1 MRTKRKKLMANE
13 RKFKPSCLFA
23 SCDGKK
29 EARALFFTF
38 VISTILHLIFFAA
51 LIFVPG
57 PNSYKHFS
65 PSVINVSMVA
75 LPGQKKMPATDRP
88 AGFELEKK
96 IVKHEQALVSKSL
109 PATVAKADRNSS
121 KAISVSPKR
130 KRIKKSLKKKTFK
143 SSRVVKSVIAR
154 VEKRVEESR
163 PNPVAEA
170 IDRLKN
176 KVASGRQEPLSETG
190 VAETGVASS
199 SAGVMGSPGAGEKKA
214 LELIDIYR
222 AQISYYIEKNWAFS
236 KQLAGGRI
244 DLAAV
249 VVIRIM
255 RNGEIKDVWFEKK
268 SGNIYFDE
276 SAYKAVMKSDPLPM
290 LPKGYSRPYYNL
302 GLIFTPSGLR

>member
-1 MRTKRKKLMANE
+1 MKKKLNHHAHSLDVM
-13 RKFKPSCLFA
+13 
-23 SCDGKK
+23 
-29 EARALFFTF
+29 EAEPRAMFFTF
-38 VISTILHLIFFAA
+38 VVSATLHLIFFAV

-57 PNSYKHFS
+57 PKPYKHFS

-75 LPGQKKMPATDRP
+75 LPGQNKMSGPGRP

-96 IVKHEQALVSKSL
+96 IAKPEKAPVSK
-109 PATVAKADRNSS
+109 
-121 KAISVSPKR
+121 ISPER

-154 VEKRVEESR
+154 VEKKVEESR
-163 PNPVAEA
+163 PNPVVEA

-176 KVASGRQEPLSETG
+176 KVAAGRQEPQSGTG
-190 VAETGVASS
+190 VTSSSTGVP
-199 SAGVMGSPGAGEKKA
+199 GSLGGSGKKA

-236 KQLAGGRI
+236 KQLAEGRA

-249 VVIRIM
+249 VVIKIM

-268 SGNIYFDE
+268 SGNTYFDE
-276 SAYKAVMKSDPLPM
+276 SAYKAVMKSNPLPM
-290 LPKGYSRPYYNL
+290 LPKGYLRPYYNL

>member
-1 MRTKRKKLMANE
+1 MKKNLKHHAYLLHVME
-13 RKFKPSCLFA
+13 EEP
-23 SCDGKK
+23 
-29 EARALFFTF
+29 RALFFTF

-57 PNSYKHFS
+57 PKPYKHFS
-65 PSVINVSMVA
+65 SSVINVSMVA
-75 LPGQKKMPATDRP
+75 LPGQKKVPGAGRLT
-88 AGFELEKK
+88 GFELEKK
-96 IVKHEQALVSKSL
+96 IAKPEKAQVPKIL
-109 PATVAKADRNSS
+109 PEITAKADQDFS
-121 KAISVSPKR
+121 KAVSVSPKR

-170 IDRLKN
+170 IERLKN
-176 KVASGRQEPLSETG
+176 KVATGRQEPQSGTG
-190 VAETGVASS
+190 VTSPSTGIP
-199 SAGVMGSPGAGEKKA
+199 GSPGAGGKKA
-214 LELIDIYR
+214 LGLIDIYR
-222 AQISYYIEKNWAFS
+222 MQISYYIEKNWAFS

-268 SGNIYFDE
+268 SGNTYFDE

>member
-1 MRTKRKKLMANE
+1 MKKNLKHHAYLLHVME
-13 RKFKPSCLFA
+13 EEP
-23 SCDGKK
+23 
-29 EARALFFTF
+29 RALFFTF

-57 PNSYKHFS
+57 PKPYKHFS
-65 PSVINVSMVA
+65 SSVINVSMVA
-75 LPGQKKMPATDRP
+75 LPGQKKVPGAGRLT
-88 AGFELEKK
+88 GFELENKIAKPKK
-96 IVKHEQALVSKSL
+96 IPVPKIL
-109 PATVAKADRNSS
+109 PEIAAKADQDSS

-154 VEKRVEESR
+154 VEKKVEEAR
-163 PNPVAEA
+163 PNPIAEA

-176 KVASGRQEPLSETG
+176 KVASGRQEPQS
-190 VAETGVASS
+190 ETGVASS
-199 SAGVMGSPGAGEKKA
+199 STGVAGSHGAGGKKT
-214 LELIDIYR
+214 LELIDIYKS
-222 AQISYYIEKNWAFS
+222 QISYYIEKNWAFS
-236 KQLAGGRI
+236 KQLAGGRT

-268 SGNIYFDE
+268 SGNTYFDE
-276 SAYKAVMKSDPLPM
+276 SAYKAVMKSNPLPM

>member
-1 MRTKRKKLMANE
+1 M
-13 RKFKPSCLFA
+13 
-23 SCDGKK
+23 K
-29 EARALFFTF
+29 EEPRALFFTF
-38 VISTILHLIFFAA
+38 VVSTTLHLIFFAV
-51 LIFVPG
+51 LIFVPD
-57 PNSYKHFS
+57 PKPYKHFS
-65 PSVINVSMVA
+65 SSVINVSMVA
-75 LPGQKKMPATDRP
+75 LPGQKKMPGPGRLV
-88 AGFELEKK
+88 GFET
-96 IVKHEQALVSKSL
+96 AR
-109 PATVAKADRNSS
+109 DSS

-130 KRIKKSLKKKTFK
+130 KKSLKKKTFK

-154 VEKRVEESR
+154 VEKKVEESR

-170 IDRLKN
+170 IERLKN
-176 KVASGRQEPLSETG
+176 KVATGRQESQPETG
-190 VAETGVASS
+190 VTSA
-199 SAGVMGSPGAGEKKA
+199 SAGVPGSPWGGGKKA

-236 KQLAGGRI
+236 KQLADGRT

-255 RNGEIKDVWFEKK
+255 RNGEIKDIWFEKK

-290 LPKGYSRPYYNL
+290 LPKGYLRPYYNL

>member
-1 MRTKRKKLMANE
+1 MANE

-29 EARALFFTF
+29 EPRALFFTF
-38 VISTILHLIFFAA
+38 VLSTILHLIFFAA

-57 PNSYKHFS
+57 PKPYKHFS

-75 LPGQKKMPATDRP
+75 LPGQKKMPATGRL
-88 AGFELEKK
+88 AGFEIEKK
-96 IVKHEQALVSKSL
+96 IVKSEKSPVSKSL
-109 PATVAKADRNSS
+109 PATVAKADRDSS

-143 SSRVVKSVIAR
+143 SSRVVKSVIAQ
-154 VEKRVEESR
+154 VEKKVEEAR
-163 PNPVAEA
+163 PNPIAEA

-176 KVASGRQEPLSETG
+176 KVASGRQEPLSKTG
-190 VAETGVASS
+190 VAKTGVASS
-199 SAGVMGSPGAGEKKA
+199 SAGVPGSHGAGGGQKP
-214 LELIDIYR
+214 LELIDIYKS
-222 AQISYYIEKNWAFS
+222 QISYYIEKNWAFS
-236 KQLAGGRI
+236 KQLAGGRT

-268 SGNIYFDE
+268 SGNTYFDE
-276 SAYKAVMKSDPLPM
+276 SAYKAVMKSNPLPM
-290 LPKGYSRPYYNL
+290 LPKGYLRPYYNL

>member
-1 MRTKRKKLMANE
+1 MKEKLNYHAHSLDVM
-13 RKFKPSCLFA
+13 
-23 SCDGKK
+23 
-29 EARALFFTF
+29 EAEPRAMFFTF
-38 VISTILHLIFFAA
+38 VVSATLHLIFFAV

-57 PNSYKHFS
+57 PKPYKHFS

-75 LPGQKKMPATDRP
+75 LPGQNKVPGPGRL

-96 IVKHEQALVSKSL
+96 IAKPEKASVSRILPERVSKS
-109 PATVAKADRNSS
+109 DRDSS

-154 VEKRVEESR
+154 VEKKVEESR

-176 KVASGRQEPLSETG
+176 KVAAGRQEFQSGTG
-190 VAETGVASS
+190 ATSS
-199 SAGVMGSPGAGEKKA
+199 SIGVPGSPGGSGKKA

-222 AQISYYIEKNWAFS
+222 AQVSYYIEKNWAFS
-236 KQLAGGRI
+236 KQLAEGRA
-244 DLAAV
+244 DLVVV
-249 VVIRIM
+249 VVIKIM

-268 SGNIYFDE
+268 SGNTYFDE
-276 SAYKAVMKSDPLPM
+276 SAYKAVKKSNPLPM
-290 LPKGYSRPYYNL
+290 LPKGYLRPYYNL

>member
-1 MRTKRKKLMANE
+1 MANE

-23 SCDGKK
+23 SCDGK
-29 EARALFFTF
+29 EEPRALFFTF
-38 VISTILHLIFFAA
+38 VISTIFHLIFFAA

-57 PNSYKHFS
+57 PKPYKHFS

-75 LPGQKKMPATDRP
+75 LPGQKKMPATGRL
-88 AGFELEKK
+88 AGFEIEKK
-96 IVKHEQALVSKSL
+96 IVKPEKAPVSRSL
-109 PATVAKADRNSS
+109 PATVAKANRDSS

-154 VEKRVEESR
+154 VEKKVEEAR
-163 PNPVAEA
+163 PNPIAEA
-170 IDRLKN
+170 IDRLK
-176 KVASGRQEPLSETG
+176 KEVASGRQEPLSETG

-199 SAGVMGSPGAGEKKA
+199 STGVAGSGGAGGKKT

-222 AQISYYIEKNWAFS
+222 SQISYYIEKNWAFS
-236 KQLAGGRI
+236 KQLAGGRT

-268 SGNIYFDE
+268 SGNTYFDE
-276 SAYKAVMKSDPLPM
+276 SAYKAVMKSNPLPM
-290 LPKGYSRPYYNL
+290 LPKGYLRPYYNV

>member
-1 MRTKRKKLMANE
+1 MANE

-29 EARALFFTF
+29 ESRALFFTF

-57 PNSYKHFS
+57 PNPYKHFS

-75 LPGQKKMPATDRP
+75 LPGQKKAPGAGRLT
-88 AGFELEKK
+88 GFELENKIAKAKK
-96 IVKHEQALVSKSL
+96 APVSKIL
-109 PATVAKADRNSS
+109 PATVAKANRDSS
-121 KAISVSPKR
+121 KAISVSSNR
-130 KRIKKSLKKKTFK
+130 NRIKKSLKKKTFK

-154 VEKRVEESR
+154 VEKKVEEAR
-163 PNPVAEA
+163 PNPIAEA

-176 KVASGRQEPLSETG
+176 KVAIGCQEPQLR
-190 VAETGVASS
+190 TGVASS
-199 SAGVMGSPGAGEKKA
+199 STGVAGSHGAGGKKT
-214 LELIDIYR
+214 LELIDIYKS
-222 AQISYYIEKNWAFS
+222 QISYYIEKNWAFS
-236 KQLAGGRI
+236 KQLAGGRT

-268 SGNIYFDE
+268 SGNTYFDE
-276 SAYKAVMKSDPLPM
+276 SAYKAVMKSNPLPM
-290 LPKGYSRPYYNL
+290 LPKGYLRPYYNL

>member
-1 MRTKRKKLMANE
+1 M
-13 RKFKPSCLFA
+13 
-23 SCDGKK
+23 K
-29 EARALFFTF
+29 ENLKHHAYLLHVMEEEQRALFFTF

-51 LIFVPG
+51 LIFVPS
-57 PNSYKHFS
+57 PKPYKHFS
-65 PSVINVSMVA
+65 SSVINVSMVA
-75 LPGQKKMPATDRP
+75 LPGQKKMPGPGRQ
-88 AGFELEKK
+88 AGFELEKE
-96 IVKHEQALVSKSL
+96 IVKPEKALVSKSL
-109 PATVAKADRNSS
+109 PVTVAKTNRDSS

-154 VEKRVEESR
+154 VEKKVEEAR

-176 KVASGRQEPLSETG
+176 KVASGRQEPLSK
-190 VAETGVASS
+190 TGVASS
-199 SAGVMGSPGAGEKKA
+199 STGVLGGSGGGEKKA

-236 KQLAGGRI
+236 KQLAGERI

-268 SGNIYFDE
+268 SGNTYFDE
-276 SAYKAVMKSDPLPM
+276 SAYKAVMKSNPLPM
-290 LPKGYSRPYYNL
+290 LPKGYLRPYYNL

>member
-1 MRTKRKKLMANE
+1 M
-13 RKFKPSCLFA
+13 
-23 SCDGKK
+23 K
-29 EARALFFTF
+29 ENLKHHAYLLHVMEEEPRALFFTF

-57 PNSYKHFS
+57 PRPYKHFS
-65 PSVINVSMVA
+65 SSVINVSMVA
-75 LPGQKKMPATDRP
+75 LPGQKKMPGPGRL

-96 IVKHEQALVSKSL
+96 IAKPKKIPVPRIL
-109 PATVAKADRNSS
+109 PEIAAKADQDTS
-121 KAISVSPKR
+121 KVVSVASKR

-170 IDRLKN
+170 IDRLRN
-176 KVASGRQEPLSETG
+176 KVASGRQEPRSETG
-190 VAETGVASS
+190 VASFSTGI
-199 SAGVMGSPGAGEKKA
+199 AGSHGAGGKKT
-214 LELIDIYR
+214 LELIDIYKS
-222 AQISYYIEKNWAFS
+222 QISYYIEKNWAFS

-268 SGNIYFDE
+268 SGNTYFDE
-276 SAYKAVMKSDPLPM
+276 SAYKAVMKSNPLPM

>member
-1 MRTKRKKLMANE
+1 MKENLKHHAYLLHLME
-13 RKFKPSCLFA
+13 EEP
-23 SCDGKK
+23 
-29 EARALFFTF
+29 RALFFTI
-38 VISTILHLIFFAA
+38 VVSTILHLIFFAA

-57 PNSYKHFS
+57 PNPYKHFS

-75 LPGQKKMPATDRP
+75 LPGHKKMPGPGRL

-96 IVKHEQALVSKSL
+96 IVKPEKAPVSKSL
-109 PATVAKADRNSS
+109 PATVAKADRDSS

-176 KVASGRQEPLSETG
+176 KVAIGRQEPQLR
-190 VAETGVASS
+190 TGVASP
-199 SAGVMGSPGAGEKKA
+199 SAGVPGSPGAGEKKA
-214 LELIDIYR
+214 LELMDIYR
-222 AQISYYIEKNWAFS
+222 AQISYYIEKNWAFP

-249 VVIRIM
+249 VIIRIM

-268 SGNIYFDE
+268 SGNIYLDE

>member
-1 MRTKRKKLMANE
+1 M
-13 RKFKPSCLFA
+13 
-23 SCDGKK
+23 K
-29 EARALFFTF
+29 ENLKHHAYLLHVMEEEPRALFFTF
-38 VISTILHLIFFAA
+38 VISTILHLIFFAV

-57 PNSYKHFS
+57 PKPYKHFS
-65 PSVINVSMVA
+65 SSVINVSMVA
-75 LPGQKKMPATDRP
+75 LLGQKKVPGAGRLT
-88 AGFELEKK
+88 GFELEKK
-96 IVKHEQALVSKSL
+96 IAKPKKIPVPRIL
-109 PATVAKADRNSS
+109 PEIAAKADQDTSKVVSVASKRN
-121 KAISVSPKR
+121 
-130 KRIKKSLKKKTFK
+130 RIKKSLKKKTFK

-163 PNPVAEA
+163 PNPIAEA

-176 KVASGRQEPLSETG
+176 KVAIGRQELQSRTG
-190 VAETGVASS
+190 AASP
-199 SAGVMGSPGAGEKKA
+199 SAGVPGSPGAGGKKA
-214 LELIDIYR
+214 LGLMDIYR
-222 AQISYYIEKNWAFS
+222 TQISYYIEKNWAFS

-268 SGNIYFDE
+268 SGNTYFDE

>member
-1 MRTKRKKLMANE
+1 M
-13 RKFKPSCLFA
+13 
-23 SCDGKK
+23 K
-29 EARALFFTF
+29 ENLNHHAYLLHVMTGESRALFFTF

-57 PNSYKHFS
+57 PKPYKHFS

-75 LPGQKKMPATDRP
+75 LPGQKKMPVPGRLV
-88 AGFELEKK
+88 GFEIEKK
-96 IVKHEQALVSKSL
+96 IVKSEKAPVSRIL
-109 PATVAKADRNSS
+109 PPTVAKANRDSS

-130 KRIKKSLKKKTFK
+130 KGLKKSLKKKTFK

-154 VEKRVEESR
+154 VEKKVEESR
-163 PNPVAEA
+163 PNPIAEA

-176 KVASGRQEPLSETG
+176 KVAIGRQEPLSETG
-190 VAETGVASS
+190 VAETGAASPS
-199 SAGVMGSPGAGEKKA
+199 TGVPGSPWAGGKKA

-222 AQISYYIEKNWAFS
+222 AQISYHIEKNWAFP

-244 DLAAV
+244 DLVAV

-268 SGNIYFDE
+268 SGNTYFDE

-290 LPKGYSRPYYNL
+290 LPKGYLRPYYNL

>member
-1 MRTKRKKLMANE
+1 M
-13 RKFKPSCLFA
+13 
-23 SCDGKK
+23 K
-29 EARALFFTF
+29 ENLKHHAYLLHVMEEEPRALFFTF
-38 VISTILHLIFFAA
+38 VISTILHLVFFAA

-57 PNSYKHFS
+57 PRPYKHFS
-65 PSVINVSMVA
+65 SSVINVSMVA
-75 LPGQKKMPATDRP
+75 LPGQKKMPATGRP

-96 IVKHEQALVSKSL
+96 IAKPEKAPVSKSL
-109 PATVAKADRNSS
+109 PAIVAKADRDSS

-130 KRIKKSLKKKTFK
+130 KKIKKSLKKKTFK

-154 VEKRVEESR
+154 VEKKVEEAR

-170 IDRLKN
+170 IDRLRN
-176 KVASGRQEPLSETG
+176 KVASGRQEPQSETG
-190 VAETGVASS
+190 AAETGAASFSTGVA
-199 SAGVMGSPGAGEKKA
+199 GSHGAGGKKT
-214 LELIDIYR
+214 LELIDIYKS
-222 AQISYYIEKNWAFS
+222 QISYYIEKNWAFS

>member
-1 MRTKRKKLMANE
+1 M
-13 RKFKPSCLFA
+13 
-23 SCDGKK
+23 K
-29 EARALFFTF
+29 ENLKHHAYLLHVMEQEPPALFFTF

-57 PNSYKHFS
+57 PKPYKHFS
-65 PSVINVSMVA
+65 SSVINVSMVA
-75 LPGQKKMPATDRP
+75 LPGQKKVPGAGRLT
-88 AGFELEKK
+88 GFELEKK
-96 IVKHEQALVSKSL
+96 IARPEKVQVPKML
-109 PATVAKADRNSS
+109 PEIAAKADQDTS
-121 KAISVSPKR
+121 KVGSVTSKR
-130 KRIKKSLKKKTFK
+130 YRIKKSLKKKTFK
-143 SSRVVKSVIAR
+143 YSRVVKSVIAR
-154 VEKRVEESR
+154 VEKKVEESR
-163 PNPVAEA
+163 PNPIAEA

-176 KVASGRQEPLSETG
+176 KVASGRQELQSETG
-190 VAETGVASS
+190 MASS

-268 SGNIYFDE
+268 SGNTYFDE
-276 SAYKAVMKSDPLPM
+276 SAYKAVMKSNPLPM
-290 LPKGYSRPYYNL
+290 LPKGYLRPYYNL